1 MNKKE
6 SIDSLCI
13 KLRKKTGSYLGS
25 LESLSNE
32 YSLLYPQDTIGN
44 NMLKNFLR
52 KLELGIDTKED
63 YIALDKQFSLDQK
76 DL

>member
-13 KLRKKTGSYLGS
+13 KLRNKTGSCLGS

-32 YSLLYPQDTIGN
+32 YSLLYPQDVIGN
-44 NMLKNFLR
+44 NMLKNLLR
-52 KLELGIDTKED
+52 KIELGIDTKED
-63 YIALDKQFSLDQK
+63 YTAINKHFTLD
-76 DL
+76 